1 MMNIGM
7 DYAEADMGSGRELRV
22 EDIGLVN
29 EMGSSRGGNMQ
40 REHSFEG
47 RQEYGN
53 RREVEELESQSYRRE
68 ENQDDHR
75 RTRKR
80 VSKSRR
86 RKSDLGEESS
96 YSRRARRE
104 GNDIRDRFCEAS
116 SSNSQV
122 GDHFE
127 QRTPHRDYSH

>member
-1 MMNIGM
+1 MG
-7 DYAEADMGSGRELRV
+7 GSGRELRV
-22 EDIGLVN
+22 EDIGMVN

-40 REHSFEG
+40 RDHSFEG

-53 RREVEELESQSYRRE
+53 RREVEDLESQSYRRD

-80 VSKSRR
+80 VSKARR
-86 RKSDLGEESS
+86 RKSDLDGESS
-96 YSRRARRE
+96 YSRRSRRD
-104 GNDIRDRFCEAS
+104 GNELRDRFREA